1 MSPEF
6 LRSQIEIGTKVCK
19 NVQEA
24 RADLKRLRRSVADVC
39 LEYGLAPIASST
51 HPSADWWEQRHTD
64 APRYNILANA
74 LGGVIRRLLICGMHV
89 HVGIEDPDVRIDLMN
104 QVLYFVPHM
113 LALSTS
119 SPFWNGKDTGL
130 KSYRTSVFR
139 AVPRTGMPDEF
150 DTWAE
155 YQRHVDVLVRAGV
168 IEDGTKLW
176 WDLRPSA
183 RYPTL
188 ELRSNDICTNLE
200 DTLTIASIFVSLLSM
215 LWRRRVENQRW
226 RIYSR
231 MLIEENVWRAQR
243 YGISD
248 ALIDFGRGE
257 LVPYPQLVEE
267 IIDLISEDAVLL
279 DCVEELH
286 HAREIVDPRYLC
298 RYSARH
304 LPRSSDRWR
313 KRDRGAAAGSRL
325 AHRGNR
331 ERLRL
336 NLSDTRSGRP
346 GSRRRSTRCLRSTGT
361 ASAQSRTV
369 LAGSP
374 TSHRFGP

>member
-1 MSPEF
+1 MERPAFTIGIEEEYLIVDRETRELVQDLPDGLMNSCEEILGGKVSPEF
-6 LRSQIEIGTKVCK
+6 LRSQIEIGTKVCA
-19 NVQEA
+19 NIHEA
-24 RADLKRLRRSVADVC
+24 RDELKDLRRAVADVC
-39 LEYGLAPIASST
+39 NEYGLAPIAAST

-89 HVGIEDPDVRIDLMN
+89 HVGIEDPDVRVDLMN

-119 SPFWNGKDTGL
+119 SPFWNGKETGL

-155 YQRHVDVLVRAGV
+155 YQRHVDVLVNAGV
-168 IEDGTKLW
+168 IEDATKLW

-188 ELRSNDICTNLE
+188 ELRSNDICTSID
-200 DTLTIASIFVSLLSM
+200 DTMTIAAMYVSLLSM
-215 LWRRRVENQRW
+215 LYRRRVQNQRW

-248 ALIDFGRGE
+248 SLIDFGRGE
-257 LVPYPQLVEE
+257 LVEFPQLVEE
-267 IIDLISEDAVLL
+267 ILSLVKKDAKLL
-279 DCVEELH
+279 DCADDLN
-286 HAREIVDPRYLC
+286 HARTIAERGTSADHQTKVYHDALGAGATQHEALERVVDWLIEETV
-298 RYSARH
+298 
-304 LPRSSDRWR
+304 
-313 KRDRGAAAGSRL
+313 RG
-325 AHRGNR
+325 
-331 ERLRL
+331 
-336 NLSDTRSGRP
+336 T
-346 GSRRRSTRCLRSTGT
+346 
-361 ASAQSRTV
+361 
-369 LAGSP
+369 
-374 TSHRFGP
+374 